1 MLAHENVN
9 MTDEHMNIIESFLN
23 ICYHINR
30 IFLGY
35 TLPCQG
41 NILMMWKNILSHN
54 NLFNMDETLKWMK
67 IILRFKLWKIEMNEN
82 SIRIGKMFKDLH
94 NF

>member
-1 MLAHENVN
+1 MYLAMSRE
-9 MTDEHMNIIESFLN
+9 
-23 ICYHINR
+23 Y
-30 IFLGY
+30 
-35 TLPCQG
+35 
-41 NILMMWKNILSHN
+41 LMMWKNILSHN

-67 IILRFKLWKIEMNEN
+67 IIFRFKLWKIEMNEN

>member
-1 MLAHENVN
+1 
-9 MTDEHMNIIESFLN
+9 
-23 ICYHINR
+23 
-30 IFLGY
+30 
-35 TLPCQG
+35 
-41 NILMMWKNILSHN
+41 MMWKNILSHN

-67 IILRFKLWKIEMNEN
+67 IIFRFKLWKIEMNEN

>member
-1 MLAHENVN
+1 MSRE
-9 MTDEHMNIIESFLN
+9 
-23 ICYHINR
+23 Y
-30 IFLGY
+30 
-35 TLPCQG
+35 
-41 NILMMWKNILSHN
+41 LMMWKNILSHN

-67 IILRFKLWKIEMNEN
+67 IIFRFKLWKIEMNEN